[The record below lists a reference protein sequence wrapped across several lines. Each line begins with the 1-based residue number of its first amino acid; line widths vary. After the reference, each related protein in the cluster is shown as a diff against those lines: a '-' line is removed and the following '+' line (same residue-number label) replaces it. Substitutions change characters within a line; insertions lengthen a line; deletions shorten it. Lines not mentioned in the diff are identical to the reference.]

1 MPRQI
6 GGAGL
11 SALGWTEGRDMVE
24 WLRLVLGPGRPLADE
39 ERRRMEAVFGH
50 SLEDVR
56 VHDSRHA
63 GEVARRLGAEAFT
76 IGADVFG
83 DAQGLSAETAEG
95 LGLMAHELTHVVQQ
109 TQPAPLE
116 RSHGPSPQ
124 GAFPGSPAKEGQAQ
138 GPHFAP
144 RTAPAISSVGVSEE
158 AEAQASEQA
167 VRRSAEETGQRDQPP
182 AGVDVERLAE
192 RVYRLMR
199 EELALARQRPSPG
212 AGMR

>member
-1 MPRQI
+1 
-6 GGAGL
+6 
-11 SALGWTEGRDMVE
+11 
-24 WLRLVLGPGRPLADE
+24 
-39 ERRRMEAVFGH
+39 MEAVFGH

-109 TQPAPLE
+109 TQPVPLG
-116 RSHGPSPQ
+116 RSHAPSEQ
-124 GAFPGSPAKEGQAQ
+124 GAFPGSPATVGQAQ
-138 GPHFAP
+138 GPHYAP
-144 RTAPAISSVGVSEE
+144 RTAPATSSVGASDE

-167 VRRSAEETGQRDQPP
+167 VRRTAEEARQRDQSGT
-182 AGVDVERLAE
+182 GVDVERLAE
-192 RVYRLMR
+192 RVYRLMH
-199 EELALARQRPSPG
+199 EELALARERPSLG
-212 AGMR
+212 ASMR